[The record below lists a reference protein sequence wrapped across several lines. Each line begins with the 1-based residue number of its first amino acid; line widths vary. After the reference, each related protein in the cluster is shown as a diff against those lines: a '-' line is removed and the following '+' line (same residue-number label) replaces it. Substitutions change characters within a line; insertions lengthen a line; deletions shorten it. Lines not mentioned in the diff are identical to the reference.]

1 MKKWLLLLLL
11 SSIARAQVTEVRV
24 DSTGTVL
31 NPLVNFPTVGI
42 LKING
47 INVGTGGGGSVTS
60 VALAA
65 PAVLFTV
72 SGSPVTSSGTLTL
85 ALVPV
90 AQNAVFAGP
99 TSGSGTPTFRALVAG
114 DIPDLSSVY
123 QPLDGD
129 LTSLAAASGTNT
141 IYYRSAASTWSPVT
155 IGANLTFSGGT
166 LAATGGG
173 GGGNVSNVGTPTAN
187 QMAQWTTATTIQGIT
202 PTSPITVGSGSLS
215 LNVGVDHAFTVAQ
228 SITPN
233 DGVTNL
239 PTLQLSLNHHTTG
252 TPANGMGAGLLFA
265 SESSSLGAAVP
276 QAQILSAW
284 TDVTDATRTA
294 YLDFQTALNQTLGSK
309 MRLFPSGG
317 LSVNNTTDPGAGY
330 VNANTG
336 FKVAGSQIAF
346 SNLAGNIATSQMNNG
361 TSASSSTFFRGD
373 GVWATPAGG
382 GNVSNTGTP
391 TSGQIAQWTSATVI
405 QGITPTSPITAAL
418 GSLSLNVG
426 VNFAFSAAQ
435 SITVTDTV
443 TNNTTFG
450 LAINH
455 NLSSGTPAIGL
466 GAGLGFTAQTTGTG
480 GAINETQGTIQ
491 GAWTDPNH
499 NTRSGALEFGVVNS
513 GVTAVPFIMWPDG
526 GLSVNNAT
534 DPGAGVVSANTGYK
548 IGSTEFPIAANGIV
562 KRTAA
567 NTYAAATAGTDYLT
581 TAVTSVA
588 TTSPITGGTITST
601 GTIGLNVGVD
611 HAFTAAQSVT
621 TNDATTNLPTI
632 QLSLN
637 HNTTGTAANG
647 LGAGLL
653 FSAESSSAGAAVP
666 QAQILSAW
674 TDVTDATR
682 TAYLDFQTALNQTL
696 GSKMRLFP
704 SGGLS
709 VNNTVDP
716 GAGIVSAN
724 ILNKT
729 ATTEF
734 PIASNGYPKRTAA
747 NTWTANA
754 TIPNSDLT
762 SSSITLSGGGGLTVS
777 GSPVSLGGSAT
788 IGATTDN
795 RQFNDLGLGVA
806 AGTSGGQITSTLGAN
821 NITGLLI
828 KRNTD
833 TSPTGNF
840 ENFQNA
846 AAGALW
852 TVDIT
857 GTLTAGAI
865 PVNRL
870 NSGTGASSSTFWRGD
885 GTWATPA
892 GGGNVSNSGTP
903 TANQIAQWTSAT
915 VIQGVTPTSPIA
927 VGAGSL
933 TLNTAVD
940 FAFTAPQ
947 NFYVSDAA
955 TNTISGNATFS
966 HLSSATPA
974 AGLGAGILFAAKT
987 SASAD
992 QVQGVLAT
1000 AWSDSTDATRTG
1012 YMDFQLV
1019 NNAAAVASKMR
1030 LFPSGGLS
1038 VNNTTDPGA
1047 GVVSANTGYKIGS
1060 TEFPIASNG
1069 YPKRTADNTWSANAT
1084 IPNGDLANS
1093 SITLNAGASTGQ
1105 TVPGTMTLGNTYTI
1119 AATTDLRQFASLGL
1133 GVGPLLNAGQI
1144 NSKLGANNITGFT
1157 IQRK

>member
-72 SGSPVTSSGTLTL
+72 RGSPVTSSGTLTL
-85 ALVPV
+85 SLVPV
-90 AQNAVFAGP
+90 AQNLVFAGP
-99 TSGSGTPTFRALVAG
+99 TSGSATPTFRALAAG
-114 DIPDLSSVY
+114 DIPDLSGTY

-129 LTSLAAASGTNT
+129 LISLAAATGTNT
-141 IYYRSAASTWSPVT
+141 IYYRSTASTWSPVT

-173 GGGNVSNVGTPTAN
+173 SGTVTSI
-187 QMAQWTTATTIQGIT
+187 AT
-202 PTSPITVGSGSLS
+202 TSPITGGTITNTGTIG

-239 PTLQLSLNHHTTG
+239 PVIQLSLNHHTTG
-252 TPANGMGAGLLFA
+252 TPANGMGSGLLFA
-265 SESSSLGAAVP
+265 SESSSLGLAVP

-294 YLDFQTALNQTLGSK
+294 YLDFQTALNQTLTSK

-317 LSVNNTTDPGAGY
+317 LSVNSITDPGAGY

-418 GSLSLNVG
+418 GSLTLNVG

-696 GSKMRLFP
+696 GSKMRLFA

-709 VNNTVDP
+709 VNATVDP
-716 GAGIVSAN
+716 GAGIVNAN
-724 ILNKT
+724 TGFKLAN
-729 ATTEF
+729 AEF
-734 PIASNGYPKRTAA
+734 PIAANGIVKRTGA
-747 NTWTANA
+747 NT
-754 TIPNSDLT
+754 
-762 SSSITLSGGGGLTVS
+762 
-777 GSPVSLGGSAT
+777 
-788 IGATTDN
+788 
-795 RQFNDLGLGVA
+795 
-806 AGTSGGQITSTLGAN
+806 
-821 NITGLLI
+821 
-828 KRNTD
+828 
-833 TSPTGNF
+833 
-840 ENFQNA
+840 
-846 AAGALW
+846 
-852 TVDIT
+852 
-857 GTLTAGAI
+857 
-865 PVNRL
+865 
-870 NSGTGASSSTFWRGD
+870 
-885 GTWATPA
+885 
-892 GGGNVSNSGTP
+892 
-903 TANQIAQWTSAT
+903 
-915 VIQGVTPTSPIA
+915 
-927 VGAGSL
+927 
-933 TLNTAVD
+933 
-940 FAFTAPQ
+940 
-947 NFYVSDAA
+947 Y
-955 TNTISGNATFS
+955 
-966 HLSSATPA
+966 
-974 AGLGAGILFAAKT
+974 
-987 SASAD
+987 
-992 QVQGVLAT
+992 
-1000 AWSDSTDATRTG
+1000 
-1012 YMDFQLV
+1012 
-1019 NNAAAVASKMR
+1019 AAAVA
-1030 LFPSGGLS
+1030 
-1038 VNNTTDPGA
+1038 
-1047 GVVSANTGYKIGS
+1047 
-1060 TEFPIASNG
+1060 
-1069 YPKRTADNTWSANAT
+1069 
-1084 IPNGDLANS
+1084 
-1093 SITLNAGASTGQ
+1093 
-1105 TVPGTMTLGNTYTI
+1105 
-1119 AATTDLRQFASLGL
+1119 
-1133 GVGPLLNAGQI
+1133 
-1144 NSKLGANNITGFT
+1144 
-1157 IQRK
+1157 